1 MAIYPIRKRLT
12 GVAVGTGRVA
22 LAMAPNHQ
30 SRSSQGTARRDGASP
45 GAAID
50 LTACRVRDLPASPL
64 AGPMNDGSARWRG
77 RSSCRASPAS
87 ASRSGCGGSSPWCR
101 PSRSWRSGSTP
112 RGRQVVLS
120 LVLPIP
126 MIALLILTQRRD
138 IMGRYVNGRLTA
150 VAAIG
155 AAAIVLIL
163 NLLLILQTA
172 GVSLLCVAAAR

>member
-45 GAAID
+45 RAATD
-50 LTACRVRDLPASPL
+50 LTACRVRDLPAPPL

-87 ASRSGCGGSSPWCR
+87 ASRSGCGR
-101 PSRSWRSGSTP
+101 LVTMVPSFAIVALGVDATRALVLS
-112 RGRQVVLS
+112 QVVLS

-126 MIALLILTQRRD
+126 MIALRI
-138 IMGRYVNGRLTA
+138 
-150 VAAIG
+150 
-155 AAAIVLIL
+155 
-163 NLLLILQTA
+163 
-172 GVSLLCVAAAR
+172 

>member
-1 MAIYPIRKRLT
+1 M
-12 GVAVGTGRVA
+12 
-22 LAMAPNHQ
+22 
-30 SRSSQGTARRDGASP
+30 
-45 GAAID
+45 
-50 LTACRVRDLPASPL
+50 
-64 AGPMNDGSARWRG
+64 
-77 RSSCRASPAS
+77 
-87 ASRSGCGGSSPWCR
+87 
-101 PSRSWRSGSTP
+101 
-112 RGRQVVLS
+112 VLS

-172 GVSLLCVAAAR
+172 GVSLPGVAAAG